1 MADPRDE
8 VVAIA
13 KALHES
19 LQPIAEKN
27 PDKVVSA
34 VEFNRVLELAQK
46 AFPDSSA
53 IKGMKPEGGAVKTSN
68 LVMRVAAL
76 KAAAVAARQM

>member
-1 MADPRDE
+1 MADPKDE

-27 PDKVVSA
+27 PDKLVSST
-34 VEFNRVLELAQK
+34 EFNRVLGLAQS

-53 IKGMKPEGGAVKTSN
+53 IKGMKVEGGTVKASH
-68 LVMRVAAL
+68 LVMRLAVLKGAVVAD
-76 KAAAVAARQM
+76 RPM